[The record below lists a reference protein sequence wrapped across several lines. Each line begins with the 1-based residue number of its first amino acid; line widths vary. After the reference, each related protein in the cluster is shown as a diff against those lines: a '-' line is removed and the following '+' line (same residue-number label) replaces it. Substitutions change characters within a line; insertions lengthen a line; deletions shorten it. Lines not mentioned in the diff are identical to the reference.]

1 MFGKAMG
8 AKTLEGKVALVTGG
22 SKGIGFSIATSLARE
37 GASVVLV
44 ARNLEDLKKAHSALA
59 RDFGGDHLFVSAD
72 VGNATQI
79 HDAVAHTVEHYGH
92 LDILVNN
99 AGSAPLDDIENIPP
113 EKIEHTIRTNLL
125 GILYLY
131 HEIVPLFKKQSSG
144 VIVEIISQAAY
155 QVFNSNEVYGASK
168 FGHRAAS
175 LSLEMSM
182 PSGVSIYRLYPG
194 RVATGIWEKDPSPLK
209 EAIRHSPEPQLQP
222 DQIGR
227 YVVDIL
233 AGRELVDTH
242 DILLRPL
249 QGGSME
255 KKYLKKNEFL

>member
-1 MFGKAMG
+1 MG

-44 ARNLEDLKKAHSALA
+44 ARNLDDLQKAHSTLA
-59 RDFGGDHLFVSAD
+59 RDFGGDHLYVSAD
-72 VGNATQI
+72 VGNAMHI
-79 HDAVAHTVEHYGH
+79 HDVVAHTLEHYGR

-99 AGSAPLDDIENIPP
+99 AGSAPLDDIEHIPP
-113 EKIEHTIRTNLL
+113 EKIEQTIKTNLL

-131 HEIVPLFKKQSSG
+131 HEIAPLFKKQSSG

-155 QVFNSNEVYGASK
+155 QIFDRNEVYGASK

-175 LSLEMSM
+175 LSLEKSM

-194 RVATGIWEKDPSPLK
+194 RVATDIWTKDPSALK
-209 EAIRHSPEPQLQP
+209 DAIRQSHEPQLQP
-222 DQIGR
+222 DQIGMF
-227 YVVDIL
+227 VANIL
-233 AGRELVDTH
+233 TGRELADTP

-249 QGGSME
+249 QDGSME
-255 KKYLKKNEFL
+255 KKYLQKNEFIL